1 MANLTHCSLN
11 LDEYMLLRLLRVAHE
26 NGYEN
31 IEQEVFMDLMDVFD
45 REEPEVIVLDQD
57 PPIVLLYE
65 VVDLTEDD
73 VPDVVELIGK

>member
-1 MANLTHCSLN
+1 
-11 LDEYMLLRLLRVAHE
+11 MLLRLLRVAHE

>member
-26 NGYEN
+26 HGYEN
-31 IEQEVFMDLMDVFD
+31 IEQEIFMGLMDQFD
-45 REEPEVIVLDQD
+45 REEPEVVVLDQD

-73 VPDVVELIGK
+73 APDVVELIGK

>member
-31 IEQEVFMDLMDVFD
+31 IEQEIFMGLMDQFD
-45 REEPEVIVLDQD
+45 REEPEVVVLDQD

-73 VPDVVELIGK
+73 APDVVELIGK

>member
-1 MANLTHCSLN
+1 
-11 LDEYMLLRLLRVAHE
+11 MLLRLLRVAHE

-45 REEPEVIVLDQD
+45 REGPEVIVLDQD

>member
-1 MANLTHCSLN
+1 
-11 LDEYMLLRLLRVAHE
+11 MLLRLLRVAHE

-57 PPIVLLYE
+57 PPIFLLYE
-65 VVDLTEDD
+65 VVDLTEDE

>member
-1 MANLTHCSLN
+1 
-11 LDEYMLLRLLRVAHE
+11 MLLRLLRVAHE

-57 PPIVLLYE
+57 PPIFLLYE

>member
-45 REEPEVIVLDQD
+45 RDEPEVIVLDQD

-65 VVDLTEDD
+65 VVDLSEDD

>member
-45 REEPEVIVLDQD
+45 RDEPEVIVLDQD
-57 PPIVLLYE
+57 PPLVLLYE

>member
-45 REEPEVIVLDQD
+45 RDEPEVIVLDQD